1 MKITAG
7 CRVRLKVRLTAGG
20 DEIEKSVVEY
30 IQGAGTMVP
39 GLEKVLEGLE
49 PGATKTG
56 TIKAANAFGDASF
69 QREKAM
75 GRGEFPADLKLEAGA
90 RFTAKG
96 AGNNQ
101 DVVLEIVEVG
111 DDSVQVRLLHPLA
124 DKDIEYDF
132 EVLQVTDPKPPP
144 VPIEALGAEDD
155 D

>member
-1 MKITAG
+1 
-7 CRVRLKVRLTAGG
+7 
-20 DEIEKSVVEY
+20 
-30 IQGAGTMVP
+30 MVP

-75 GRGEFPADLKLEAGA
+75 GRGEFPADLKLEAGS